1 MTRQNLSTGTTAN
14 DGTGDTLRS
23 GATKINANF
32 VELYKAFGGDSN
44 ILAPGIAFDS
54 NGIIFEG
61 TVVDANQ
68 LTLSAATLSAD
79 HTQVLPNASGN
90 IVVDTATQTLTNKTI
105 TTPTMTNPTIED
117 ATSSYNYNVTA
128 SALSGNR
135 TVTLPALS
143 TNDTITFNAQ
153 TQTLT
158 NKTLTSPTITTPTVA
173 THIKDTNGA
182 ILLTTTPGT
191 SAVNNLAIENAGY
204 SNNPKLSVE
213 GADPNISMSVSSKG
227 TGAVFTTKLAYDTA
241 VMTNNGTADQT
252 KTYIQF
258 NRATALSA
266 TLADGTI
273 IGEIKIFTNKNTGTA
288 TVIPTNFAQG
298 TSFTVTQYGSAQCIW
313 DGTNWYMVGGAS
325 AAHGYLAIT

>member
-14 DGTGDTLRS
+14 DGTGDTLR
-23 GATKINANF
+23 GAATKINANF
-32 VELYKAFGGDSN
+32 VELYQAFGGDSD

-68 LTLSAATLSAD
+68 LVLSAATLSAD

-90 IVVDTATQTLTNKTI
+90 IVVDTATQTLTSKTL
-105 TTPTMTNPTIED
+105 TTPVMTNPTIKD
-117 ATSSYNYNVTA
+117 ATASYNYNVTA

-135 TVTLPALS
+135 TVTLPALAA
-143 TNDTITFNAQ
+143 NDTITFNDQ

-158 NKTLTSPTITTPTVA
+158 NKTLTSPTLTTPTIN

-182 ILLTTTPGT
+182 TLLTTTAGT

-204 SNNPKLSVE
+204 SNRPKLSAV
-213 GADPNISMSVSSKG
+213 GADTNIDLSVEAKG
-227 TGAVFTTKLAYDTA
+227 SGAVFVNKVAYDTA
-241 VMTNNGTADQT
+241 VMTNSGTADQT

-266 TLADGTI
+266 NLADGTV
-273 IGEIKIFTNKNTGTA
+273 IGEVKIFTNKNTGTA
-288 TVIPTNFAQG
+288 TVIPFNFAQG
-298 TSFTVTQYGSAQCIW
+298 TSFTVAQYGCAQCIW
-313 DGTNWYMVGGAS
+313 DGTNWYMLGGAS